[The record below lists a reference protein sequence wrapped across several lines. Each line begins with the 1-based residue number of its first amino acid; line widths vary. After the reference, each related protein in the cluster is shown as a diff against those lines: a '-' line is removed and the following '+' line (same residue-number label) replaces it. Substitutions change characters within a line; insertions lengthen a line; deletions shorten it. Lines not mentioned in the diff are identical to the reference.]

1 MNESINQS
9 MKDWLLIVGL
19 PVVSWSMDKMTIL
32 IFLFVCFR
40 LWLMPLF
47 LLQITFLSFVPLSF
61 TLSERDLLF
70 SLVSCSSSLA
80 SASRLPSSSSQMLSA
95 SQLENKLFFLFLF
108 SLMKYGVRGEDFQFL
123 DHMIF
128 LFKLEKKKH

>member
-1 MNESINQS
+1 MAHALVPATNH
-9 MKDWLLIVGL
+9 
-19 PVVSWSMDKMTIL
+19 
-32 IFLFVCFR
+32 IFVLR
-40 LWLMPLF
+40 AA
-47 LLQITFLSFVPLSF
+47 F
-61 TLSERDLLF
+61 TLPERDLLF

-128 LFKLEKKKH
+128 LFKLEKKEALISLIYCHVLLVKNPIFNHGDNNK